1 MDSQINGTK
10 LRASPGLKPYVYWQL
25 FYRRAKNI
33 KWRKGSLFNKWR
45 ENWTATCKRLKLY
58 HTKNNSKWIDSNVR
72 PEIIKVM
79 EENIG
84 SNLIDI
90 SLSDV
95 SVDLPLKAREP
106 RAKINKWEYIKVWK
120 APAQQKQPSSKW
132 DGNLLNEWIYFQSYT
147 WFVLNI

>member
-1 MDSQINGTK
+1 M
-10 LRASPGLKPYVYWQL
+10 
-25 FYRRAKNI
+25 
-33 KWRKGSLFNKWR
+33 RKGSLFNKWC

-106 RAKINKWEYIKVWK
+106 RAEINK
-120 APAQQKQPSSKW
+120 
-132 DGNLLNEWIYFQSYT
+132 
-147 WFVLNI
+147 

>member
-1 MDSQINGTK
+1 
-10 LRASPGLKPYVYWQL
+10 
-25 FYRRAKNI
+25 
-33 KWRKGSLFNKWR
+33 
-45 ENWTATCKRLKLY
+45 
-58 HTKNNSKWIDSNVR
+58 
-72 PEIIKVM
+72 M

-132 DGNLLNEWIYFQSYT
+132 EGNLLNEWIYFQIIYLICT
-147 WFVLNI
+147 